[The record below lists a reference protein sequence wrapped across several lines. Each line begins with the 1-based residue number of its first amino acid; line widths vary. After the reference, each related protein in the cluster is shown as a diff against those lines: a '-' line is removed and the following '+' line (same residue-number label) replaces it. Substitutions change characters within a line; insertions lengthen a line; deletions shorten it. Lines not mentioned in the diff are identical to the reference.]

1 MIKLN
6 HLTIPVEAYSQAR
19 EWYVR
24 NLGLK
29 VEFEIPE
36 RKTVALVDDG
46 DLTLFLVEHPSDQF
60 TASCT
65 LTFQVDDVELKYRE
79 LSDRGII
86 FEKSPEKLF
95 WGYGAELRDP
105 SGYLIY
111 LWDERTMREKGA

>member
-6 HLTIPVEAYSQAR
+6 HLTIPVEDYSQAR

-24 NLGLK
+24 NLGLS

-36 RKTVALVDDG
+36 RKTVALVDDS
-46 DLTLFLVEHPSDQF
+46 DLTLFLVERPSKEF

-65 LTFQVDDVELKYRE
+65 LAFEVDDVELKYRE

-86 FEKSPEKLF
+86 FEKSPQKLF
-95 WGYGAELRDP
+95 WGFGAELRDP

>member
-6 HLTIPVEAYSQAR
+6 HLTIPVEDYSQAR
-19 EWYVR
+19 EWYVL

-36 RKTVALVDDG
+36 RKTVALLDDS
-46 DLTLFLVEHPSDQF
+46 DLTLFLVEGSSEQF
-60 TASCT
+60 TSSCT
-65 LTFQVDDVELKYRE
+65 LAFQVDDVELKYRE

-86 FEKSPEKLF
+86 FEKSPQRLF